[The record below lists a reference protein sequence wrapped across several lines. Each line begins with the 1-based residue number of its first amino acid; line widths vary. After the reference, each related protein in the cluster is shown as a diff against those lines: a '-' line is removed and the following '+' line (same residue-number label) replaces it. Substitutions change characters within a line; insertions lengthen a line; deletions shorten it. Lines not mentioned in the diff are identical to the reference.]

1 MLISCFYVVH
11 AEDQR
16 RIIVI
21 DPGHGGEDGGAEY
34 MGYIEAELNLKIALK
49 LKDVYEENGYRVVMT
64 RTENKSLCDDG
75 FNKRRDMDKRIDIIN
90 SANALYMI
98 SIHLNIFSDS
108 RYYGAQTFYSAVNSS
123 SILLADFIQ
132 TSIIE
137 SLKNTKR
144 QIVKRDN
151 IYLLNK
157 VTIPAVIVEC
167 GFLTNDDERNRLID
181 EEYQRALVWAIFDGA
196 SLMEIYAWKKAD
208 DMSALISLLSVV
220 EFDN

>member
-1 MLISCFYVVH
+1 MLISCFFVVH